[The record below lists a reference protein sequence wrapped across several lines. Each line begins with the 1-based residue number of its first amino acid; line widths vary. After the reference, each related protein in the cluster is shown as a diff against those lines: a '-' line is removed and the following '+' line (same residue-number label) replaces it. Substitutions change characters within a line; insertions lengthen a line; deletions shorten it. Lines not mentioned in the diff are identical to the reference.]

1 MLIDFKISV
10 CFPFRFA
17 SHVALATCCSSCFT
31 PIIVILAVDVPSP
44 PSATVLAWSAV
55 LARVVIAIVMETA
68 MVTLIS
74 LG

>member
-1 MLIDFKISV
+1 MLIDFKIPV
-10 CFPFRFA
+10 CFPFRHA
-17 SHVALATCCSSCFT
+17 SHVALATRCSSSFA
-31 PIIVILAVDVPSP
+31 PIIVILAVDIPSP
-44 PSATVLAWSAV
+44 PSTTHFARSAV